1 MNENI
6 KNLKF
11 KLIMENNDGLSKKK
25 HVEKQKLCM
34 VLTLYP
40 QNLKQ
45 KIILLKILIKVK
57 K

>member
-1 MNENI
+1 MDY
-6 KNLKF
+6 KK
-11 KLIMENNDGLSKKK
+11 IM

-34 VLTLYP
+34 VLTLNP